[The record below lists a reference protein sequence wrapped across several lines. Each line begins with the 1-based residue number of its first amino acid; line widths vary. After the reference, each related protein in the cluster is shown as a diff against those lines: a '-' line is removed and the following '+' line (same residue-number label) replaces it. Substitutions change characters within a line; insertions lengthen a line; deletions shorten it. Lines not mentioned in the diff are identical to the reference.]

1 MALLNSLFAGVSG
14 LRNHQSMM
22 DVIGNNI
29 SNVNT
34 IGYKGS
40 RVTFSDTFN
49 QFVKA
54 GTNPTTTTGGT
65 NSFQIGLGTK
75 INSIDR
81 NWNQGTFE
89 RTGITTDL
97 ALQGPGLFILKSNG
111 QQLYSRAGAFIF
123 DADGKLV
130 NPQNGAVV
138 QGKIANGLGE
148 IPPGTTLQDIV
159 IDKNMRLPAVKTT
172 NVSWG
177 GNLQS
182 SSPTIR
188 TDVVDLVG
196 NLSNTA
202 PSGSRYPDDGYTYNL
217 KMFGNLS
224 SSDTTTPYPNPS
236 SSDNDIVGGYKEML
250 VYDNNNGKNTINHQN
265 QPYYLYYKFEYNT
278 TLSKW
283 ELKYQLH
290 DTKQL
295 NVSSENDK
303 TKSIEFDGTDVID
316 MGLYDSDDN
325 HNPDFPDLKFKI
337 DLTEITNLAGSS
349 NIDRTIQPITGNK
362 IYSKDGKE
370 FYLVNY
376 YEYDGSNWNYY
387 YKVFDNEGILVTNEN
402 PASNDVDSDP
412 ENPPYGDGKIKLS
425 FDPITG
431 LLTGIEDIS
440 AMSINFSN
448 SASKIDFKINLN
460 SLTNLNATTNPIS
473 RVDKG
478 EVPEPVLGAVTIF
491 DSLGNSHTLS
501 IKFEHIDNNRWSW
514 SVSVPNTSGTLSPN
528 AFGEIY
534 FDANGQI
541 QSIWQ
546 AGNQVTTTPPTPQI
560 TFTPATGA
568 EVQIIDLDFGKGTAG
583 VTQTNLSSQIAAL
596 SQNGSASAALS
607 NLNIDQY
614 GNIIGIFSNGNSL
627 KLAQIMVATF
637 KNLNALVSVGDNM
650 YNVAANSG
658 DPRIDTP
665 GENSVTTIQ
674 SGALEQSNV
683 DLSEEFTKMI
693 ISQRGFQANA
703 RVITT
708 ADAML
713 QEITNLIR

>member
-54 GTNPTTTTGGT
+54 GTNPTASTGGT

-202 PSGSRYPDDGYTYNL
+202 PINSRYPDDGYTYNL

-224 SSDTTTPYPNPS
+224 SSDT
-236 SSDNDIVGGYKEML
+236 
-250 VYDNNNGKNTINHQN
+250 
-265 QPYYLYYKFEYNT
+265 
-278 TLSKW
+278 
-283 ELKYQLH
+283 
-290 DTKQL
+290 
-295 NVSSENDK
+295 
-303 TKSIEFDGTDVID
+303 
-316 MGLYDSDDN
+316 
-325 HNPDFPDLKFKI
+325 
-337 DLTEITNLAGSS
+337 
-349 NIDRTIQPITGNK
+349 
-362 IYSKDGKE
+362 
-370 FYLVNY
+370 
-376 YEYDGSNWNYY
+376 
-387 YKVFDNEGILVTNEN
+387 
-402 PASNDVDSDP
+402 
-412 ENPPYGDGKIKLS
+412 
-425 FDPITG
+425 
-431 LLTGIEDIS
+431 
-440 AMSINFSN
+440 
-448 SASKIDFKINLN
+448 
-460 SLTNLNATTNPIS
+460 
-473 RVDKG
+473 
-478 EVPEPVLGAVTIF
+478 
-491 DSLGNSHTLS
+491 
-501 IKFEHIDNNRWSW
+501 
-514 SVSVPNTSGTLSPN
+514 
-528 AFGEIY
+528 
-534 FDANGQI
+534 
-541 QSIWQ
+541 
-546 AGNQVTTTPPTPQI
+546 
-560 TFTPATGA
+560 
-568 EVQIIDLDFGKGTAG
+568 
-583 VTQTNLSSQIAAL
+583 
-596 SQNGSASAALS
+596 
-607 NLNIDQY
+607 
-614 GNIIGIFSNGNSL
+614 
-627 KLAQIMVATF
+627 
-637 KNLNALVSVGDNM
+637 
-650 YNVAANSG
+650 
-658 DPRIDTP
+658 
-665 GENSVTTIQ
+665 
-674 SGALEQSNV
+674 
-683 DLSEEFTKMI
+683 
-693 ISQRGFQANA
+693 
-703 RVITT
+703 
-708 ADAML
+708 
-713 QEITNLIR
+713 

>member
-54 GTNPTTTTGGT
+54 GTNPTTSTGGT

-202 PSGSRYPDDGYTYNL
+202 PSGSTYPDDKYTYSIKIAGNL
-217 KMFGNLS
+217 NSSATGYPTDPNPSTPGISDYVKMKIYDNKNDEKYLYYRFVKNGSNWVLHYQLS
-224 SSDTTTPYPNPS
+224 SSELTSIDINIDETQTLAL
-236 SSDNDIVGGYKEML
+236 DGNDSFNI
-250 VYDNNNGKNTINHQN
+250 
-265 QPYYLYYKFEYNT
+265 
-278 TLSKW
+278 
-283 ELKYQLH
+283 H
-290 DTKQL
+290 DT
-295 NVSSENDK
+295 NFPN
-303 TKSIEFDGTDVID
+303 
-316 MGLYDSDDN
+316 LY
-325 HNPDFPDLKFKI
+325 FKL
-337 DLTEITNLAGSS
+337 DLTEMTNLASNS
-349 NIDRTIQPITGNK
+349 NIKNLVQPITGNK

-376 YEYDGSNWNYY
+376 YEFDGSDWYYY
-387 YKVFDNEGILVTNEN
+387 YKVFDDEGKLVTNDNTET
-402 PASNDVDSDP
+402 SNDNSS
-412 ENPPYGDGKIKLS
+412 DGKIKLT
-425 FDPITG
+425 FDSITG
-431 LLTGIEDIS
+431 LLTGIEDKS
-440 AMSINFSN
+440 AINVNFSN
-448 SASKIDFKINLN
+448 STNKLDFKINLN
-460 SLTNLNATTNPIS
+460 SLTNLNASTNPIS

-501 IKFEHIDNNRWSW
+501 IKFEHVDNNRWSW
-514 SVSVPNTSGTLSPN
+514 SVSVPTTSGTLSPN

-708 ADAML
+708 ADTML

>member
-202 PSGSRYPDDGYTYNL
+202 PINSRYPDDGYTYNL

-236 SSDNDIVGGYKEML
+236 SSDTDIVDGYKEML
-250 VYDNNNGKNTINHQN
+250 VYDNKN
-265 QPYYLYYKFEYNT
+265 QPYYLYYKFEYNSGT
-278 TLSKW
+278 SKW
-283 ELKYQLH
+283 ELKYQLYNSQQS
-290 DTKQL
+290 TI
-295 NVSSENDK
+295 SSANDK
-303 TKSIEFDGTDVID
+303 TESIEFDGTDVVDI
-316 MGLYDSDDN
+316 GLYDADTPPDG
-325 HNPDFPDLKFKI
+325 PDFPDLKFKI

-349 NIDRTIQPITGNK
+349 TIDRTIQPVTGNK

-370 FYLVNY
+370 FSLVNY
-376 YEYDGSNWNYY
+376 YEFDGSDWYYY
-387 YKVFDNEGILVTNEN
+387 YKIFDSNGLLVNNEN
-402 PASNDVDSDP
+402 TASNDSDS
-412 ENPPYGDGKIKLS
+412 NDGKIKLA
-425 FDPITG
+425 FDSITG
-431 LLTGIEDIS
+431 LLTGIEGTS
-440 AMSINFSN
+440 AINVNFSN
-448 SASKIDFKINLN
+448 STNKLDFKINLN
-460 SLTNLNATTNPIS
+460 SLTNLNASTNPIS

-501 IKFEHIDNNRWSW
+501 IKFEHVDNNRWSW
-514 SVSVPNTSGTLSPN
+514 SVSVPTTSGTLSPN

-708 ADAML
+708 ADTML

>member
-54 GTNPTTTTGGT
+54 GTNPTTSTGGT

-202 PSGSRYPDDGYTYNL
+202 PINSRYPDDGYTYNL

-236 SSDNDIVGGYKEML
+236 SSDTDIVDGYKEML
-250 VYDNNNGKNTINHQN
+250 VYDNKN
-265 QPYYLYYKFEYNT
+265 QPYYLYYKFEYNSGT
-278 TLSKW
+278 SKW
-283 ELKYQLH
+283 ELKYQLYNSQQS
-290 DTKQL
+290 TI
-295 NVSSENDK
+295 SSANDK
-303 TKSIEFDGTDVID
+303 TESIEFDGTDVVDI
-316 MGLYDSDDN
+316 GLYDADTPPDG
-325 HNPDFPDLKFKI
+325 PDFPDLKFKI

-349 NIDRTIQPITGNK
+349 TIDRTIQPVTGNK

-370 FYLVNY
+370 FSLVNY
-376 YEYDGSNWNYY
+376 YEFDGSDWYYY
-387 YKVFDNEGILVTNEN
+387 YKIFDSNGLLVNNEN
-402 PASNDVDSDP
+402 TASNDSDS
-412 ENPPYGDGKIKLS
+412 NDGKIKLA
-425 FDPITG
+425 FDSITG
-431 LLTGIEDIS
+431 LLTGIEGTS
-440 AMSINFSN
+440 AINVNFSN
-448 SASKIDFKINLN
+448 STNKLDFKINLN
-460 SLTNLNATTNPIS
+460 SLTNLNASTNPIS

-501 IKFEHIDNNRWSW
+501 IKFEHVDNNRWSW
-514 SVSVPNTSGTLSPN
+514 SVSVPTTSGTLSPN

-708 ADAML
+708 ADTML

>member
-54 GTNPTTTTGGT
+54 GTNPTASSGGT

-202 PSGSRYPDDGYTYNL
+202 PTGSKYPEDGYTYNL

-236 SSDNDIVGGYKEML
+236 SGDPDIVDGYKEMV
-250 VYDNNNGKNTINHQN
+250 VYDNKN
-265 QPYYLYYKFEYNT
+265 QPYYLYYKYEFNT
-278 TLSKW
+278 VSSKW
-283 ELKYQLH
+283 ELKYQVY
-290 DTKQL
+290 
-295 NVSSENDK
+295 NSSQSSISSANDK
-303 TKSIEFDGTDVID
+303 TETIDFDGTDIVDI
-316 MGLYDSDDN
+316 GLYDGSDADT
-325 HNPDFPDLKFKI
+325 NPDFPDLKFKI

-362 IYSKDGKE
+362 IYSKDGKD

-376 YEYDGSNWNYY
+376 YEFDGSDWYYY
-387 YKVFDNEGILVTNEN
+387 YKVFDNDGILVNNEN
-402 PASNDVDSDP
+402 TASNDADS
-412 ENPPYGDGKIKLS
+412 NDGKIKLS
-425 FDPITG
+425 FDNITG
-431 LLTGIEDIS
+431 LLTGIEGTS
-440 AMSINFSN
+440 AININFSN
-448 SASKIDFKINLN
+448 SANKLDFKINLN

-478 EVPEPVLGAVTIF
+478 EIPEPVLGAVTIF

-514 SVSVPNTSGTLSPN
+514 TVSVPTTSGTLSPN

-568 EVQIIDLDFGKGTAG
+568 EVQVIDLDFGKGTAG

-658 DPRIDTP
+658 DPRIDAP

-683 DLSEEFTKMI
+683 DLSEEFTRMI

-708 ADAML
+708 ADTML

>member
-34 IGYKGS
+34 IGFKGS

-54 GTNPTTTTGGT
+54 GTNPTTSTGGT

-111 QQLYSRAGAFIF
+111 QTLYSRAGAFIF

-202 PSGSRYPDDGYTYNL
+202 PVNSKYPDDGYTYNL

-236 SSDNDIVGGYKEML
+236 SSDPDIVDGYKEMA
-250 VYDNNNGKNTINHQN
+250 VYDNENTPH
-265 QPYYLYYKFEYNT
+265 YLYYKFVYNT
-278 TLSKW
+278 SMSKW
-283 ELKYQLH
+283 ELKYQ
-290 DTKQL
+290 
-295 NVSSENDK
+295 VWSSQQTSISSGNDK
-303 TKSIEFDGTDVID
+303 TESIEFDGTDIVDI
-316 MGLYDSDDN
+316 GLYDADTPPN
-325 HNPDFPDLKFKI
+325 GPDFPKLKFKI
-337 DLTEITNLAGSS
+337 DLTELTNLAGSS
-349 NIDRTIQPITGNK
+349 LVDRIIEPITGNK
-362 IYSKDGKE
+362 IYSKDGKDY
-370 FYLVNY
+370 YLVNY
-376 YEYDGSNWNYY
+376 YEFDGLDWYYY
-387 YKVFDNEGILVTNEN
+387 YKVFDNDGILVNNEN
-402 PASNDVDSDP
+402 SSSNDGVFGDP
-412 ENPPYGDGKIKLS
+412 DYNDGKIKLK
-425 FDPITG
+425 FDNITG
-431 LLTGIEDIS
+431 LLTGIESGNAIN
-440 AMSINFSN
+440 INFSN
-448 SASKIDFKINLN
+448 ASNKLDFKINLN

-514 SVSVPNTSGTLSPN
+514 TVSVPTTSGTLSPN

-658 DPRIDTP
+658 DPRIDAP

-683 DLSEEFTKMI
+683 DLSEEFTRMI

>member
-54 GTNPTTTTGGT
+54 GTNPTTSTGGT

-202 PSGSRYPDDGYTYNL
+202 PSGSTYPDDKYTYSIKIAGNL
-217 KMFGNLS
+217 NSSATGYPTDPNPSTPGISDYVKMKIYDNKNDEKYLYYRFVKNGSNWVLHYQLS
-224 SSDTTTPYPNPS
+224 SSELTSTDETQTLAL
-236 SSDNDIVGGYKEML
+236 DGNDSFNI
-250 VYDNNNGKNTINHQN
+250 
-265 QPYYLYYKFEYNT
+265 
-278 TLSKW
+278 
-283 ELKYQLH
+283 H
-290 DTKQL
+290 DT
-295 NVSSENDK
+295 NFPN
-303 TKSIEFDGTDVID
+303 
-316 MGLYDSDDN
+316 LY
-325 HNPDFPDLKFKI
+325 FKL
-337 DLTEITNLAGSS
+337 DLTEMTNLASNS
-349 NIDRTIQPITGNK
+349 NIKNLVQPITGNK

-376 YEYDGSNWNYY
+376 YEFDGSDWYYY
-387 YKVFDNEGILVTNEN
+387 YKVFDDEGKLVTNDNTET
-402 PASNDVDSDP
+402 SNDNSS
-412 ENPPYGDGKIKLS
+412 DGKIKLT
-425 FDPITG
+425 FDSITG
-431 LLTGIEDIS
+431 LLTGIEDKS
-440 AMSINFSN
+440 AINVNFSN
-448 SASKIDFKINLN
+448 STNKLDFKINLN
-460 SLTNLNATTNPIS
+460 SLTNLNASTNPIS

-501 IKFEHIDNNRWSW
+501 IKFEHVDNNRWSW
-514 SVSVPNTSGTLSPN
+514 SVSVPTTSGTLSPN

-708 ADAML
+708 ADTML